1 MSTLISPPYSPTSLE
16 IRGYLHQ
23 IGHQLLETDT
33 PLLSKRPLPVELQQ
47 LEKLNQTLTA
57 HARAHFDRCRALYAD
72 VAQADLQSDEGKQ
85 RLATLKR
92 DLTAHL
98 QKLDETGVLG
108 GQSLRTFMANDA
120 GLVALEL
127 EARLNI
133 QDSLLHREE
142 ARLVQ
147 NLGLG
152 PSFRPGIYAL
162 TFSYRAQTIEFAG
175 AFVLTEKN
183 TPVVAQ
189 LTPADDAGYVVL
201 FTPARGFES
210 FSSLA
215 EMNRRLRETIAVGSW
230 RKEFMRLL
238 PRRYWGLSVMGVWPL
253 QLVPINSE
261 PLCEH
266 TYDARLAKRALD
278 IDWALSLDANP
289 DHSARQLLAELDD
302 AIRAALPDLSPRL
315 ELRAQRLLDRCLEH
329 SAPAWYRNA
338 PSHQREA
345 LARQLSEYDEAR
357 QALLNLFGH
366 AASPQALACY
376 QLLEQ
381 LAADLEITD
390 LDPDRLQV
398 RTRRSVARVG
408 AYEQKHNL
416 TALALRGLHTGDE
429 LPGSAFLLNTTL
441 TYADAPLPERYQDL
455 TPAYLVSLLDS
466 LKPRAEFEAVRREYY
481 AKPQIHA
488 AIEQM
493 LDRRINALAY
503 TATLQNHITE
513 ADYQRVT
520 RLRRGTDAQL
530 HASSVA
536 LNGCVLKDLWLLRER
551 DEQGAI
557 QRLLLCTPEAPQAQQ
572 FHGFDTETGCQAHIL
587 GWCADETMRAYLLGQ
602 VALKSRAGLETF
614 MAGLGFIPARQEYRH
629 VTFSQAADH
638 ADCLKALRAQLLQV
652 QTDDYHWGT
661 PMWYRAAT
669 EAQRRQLT
677 QLAENAEGAANTY
690 AQNPLSDARFISF
703 ERFLHAQAKTQL
715 NALLGRQRQNDVDP
729 DTVWVHY
736 PKDFPALT
744 RPASVSYT
752 RLYRDG
758 YEDSLGFLDARFD
771 TVATFMGPAGVDLS
785 KLTPRNVAL
794 SVRGVWIGQ
803 RYADEVQAKLQNPA
817 SPGYALR
824 RDATLAINQ
833 LQLHSAALESRL
845 KGHIAQVDLDWFE
858 RAIKSLDDTSV
869 ETRSIYNVHRLMI
882 DGDWVIDTLLFSH
895 GANPVLLYT
904 PQAPDGVFLREA
916 RLFNYLLKK
925 VDGMLDY
932 FSARVGVQSRV
943 RVRRFLQTAQAGL
956 PADLNSTDLSLAR
969 YDAIERVPPV
979 LDLRHLLHDMKL
991 QRKIDD
997 VAATTVNRTDM
1008 IMGLVW
1014 SCLEPLIAIATA
1026 PFPVLSLSLGLLLAL
1041 KDGMLALH
1049 AYNQGDTDAALQ
1061 HFVGYLSNSLGA
1073 VFTDL
1078 RPALKSIG
1086 PLLRPMRHLM
1096 RPAAPRQAMALIQQL
1111 QPPSPALAGM
1121 QAVWFEG
1128 RPLWAGKTPD
1138 ALGRYLLFRQDPV
1151 SGKLVSTARLVN
1163 QNAEGR
1169 WVRSGLTGGAPKRP
1183 APSPHALQ
1191 RYEVPPELAKDY
1203 ESVLSVEFRNT
1214 SSVDELLGEGTRD
1227 SLLTYEMAPLQAP
1240 YLHAYLQLRGDAD
1253 TFFAQLNP
1261 IVPRADV
1268 LAFEASASHRHILES
1283 AFKENPGLVVGAVP
1297 GSLAAKQL
1305 LIDNMH
1311 TLYEQGVRRL
1321 YIEYLPADLF
1331 RGKLDKFNAGGSY
1344 WHISEYLKKV
1354 EAALGIANDSPHSYR
1369 ALILAARRQ
1378 NIAVCGLDASTGYE
1392 VDKAFNLK
1400 NGALVSPRPNAQRNF
1415 YSHTLIEADIGAKP
1429 GEGWVAL
1436 VDSRRLNTHT
1446 QTPGL
1451 ADLQKTLSVRV
1462 EDVAPGQPVG
1472 IWNDTPGAIV
1482 DDPAAKAD
1490 FKLTLQTAYTAPPA
1504 FVTAPGRA
1512 NAYSEFDIDSRF
1524 VPELH
1529 EMGKGAHAFD
1539 TRYGSLNPKIAA
1551 AESAFRKTRER
1562 LNTAAQA
1569 FFKTPELPPRPT
1581 LPDLPA
1587 NTTPADF
1594 IAQSYQHARGLIVC
1608 ESHVEQ
1614 SSKALLIDQMKAL
1627 KQQGVKTLYMEHL
1640 FTDLHQADLDTF
1652 QRTGVLPPAL
1662 KDRLWTL
1669 DRGHMPE
1676 YRGPHTYTSVVEV
1689 AGKHGLRIRALD
1701 CVSSYHTKGMSAP
1714 QTSRIAMF
1722 NFFAGEVIRLDQAAQ
1737 GAHKWVAHMGNAHVH
1752 SVEGI
1757 AGVAQTQGAIS
1768 LRLSDVPAGTTS
1780 ELRSGLQWT
1789 VAYGSSL
1796 YPNRL
1801 TAIRSDFTLAVGIPG
1816 MRPPRAYVPADRSR
1830 LTRPGQ
1836 FMVEQLSLH
1845 EVNLV
1850 HHSRSGEIL
1859 STPVQIDDQGRFFIE
1874 RWAELKD
1881 ERFSAFER
1889 LLSALDQVVKLTHV
1903 Q

>member
-33 PLLSKRPLPVELQQ
+33 PLLSKRPLPIELQQ
-47 LEKLNQTLTA
+47 LEKLNQTLKAYTQA
-57 HARAHFDRCRALYAD
+57 HVEENRALYAD
-72 VAQADLQSDEGKQ
+72 VAQVDLQSDEGKR

-92 DLTAHL
+92 DLTPQL
-98 QKLDETGVLG
+98 QKLDEVGVLG
-108 GQSLRTFMANDA
+108 SKSLRTFMANDA

-133 QDSLLHREE
+133 QDYLLHREE

-162 TFSYRAQTIEFAG
+162 TFTYQTQTIEFAG

-183 TPVVAQ
+183 TPVVTQ
-189 LTPADDAGYVVL
+189 LTAAEDVGYVVL

-210 FSSLA
+210 FGTLA
-215 EMNRRLRETIAVGSW
+215 EMNSQLREAMAVGSW
-230 RKEFMRLL
+230 RQEFMTLL
-238 PRRYWGLSVMGVWPL
+238 PRQYQGLSAMGVWPL
-253 QLVPINSE
+253 LLTSIDGE

-278 IDWALSLDANP
+278 IDWALSNP
-289 DHSARQLLAELDD
+289 GPSAQHLLAELDA
-302 AIRAALPDLSPRL
+302 AIRAALPDFSQRL

-345 LARQLSEYDEAR
+345 LARHLAEYDEAR
-357 QALLNLFGH
+357 QTLLNLFGH
-366 AASPQALACY
+366 AASPQTLARY

-381 LAADLEITD
+381 LATDLEIND
-390 LDPDRLQV
+390 LDPDRLHV

-408 AYEQKHNL
+408 TYEQKHSL
-416 TALALRGLHTGDE
+416 TELALRGLHSGDE
-429 LPGSAFLLNTTL
+429 LAGSTFLLNTSF
-441 TYADAPLPERYQDL
+441 TYADAPLPEAYQDL
-455 TPAYLVSLLDS
+455 TADYLVGLLDT
-466 LKPRAEFEAVRREYY
+466 LKPRVAFETVRREYY
-481 AKPQIHA
+481 AKPEIHA
-488 AIEQM
+488 AIEQL
-493 LDRRINALAY
+493 LDRRLNALAY
-503 TATLQNHITE
+503 TAKLQRHITA
-513 ADYQRVT
+513 ADYQRFT

-530 HASSVA
+530 RASSVA
-536 LNGCVLKDLWLLRER
+536 LNGYVLKDLWLLRES
-551 DEQGAI
+551 DEQGGLT
-557 QRLLLCTPEAPQAQQ
+557 RLLLCTPEAPQAQQ
-572 FHGFDTETGCQAHIL
+572 FHGFDSEVLCQAHL
-587 GWCADETMRAYLLGQ
+587 LAWCADDAMRAYLLEQ
-602 VALKSRAGLETF
+602 VPLKSRAGLNTF
-614 MAGLGFIPARQEYRH
+614 MTGLGFIPAHQEYRH
-629 VTFSQAADH
+629 VTFSEASSH
-638 ADCLKALRAQLLQV
+638 ADCLKTLRGQLLAV

-661 PMWYRAAT
+661 PTWYRAAS

-677 QLAENAEGAANTY
+677 LLAEQAEGAANTY
-690 AQNPLSDARFISF
+690 AQHPLSDASFITF
-703 ERFLHAQAKTQL
+703 ERFLHAQAKVQL
-715 NALLGRQRQNDVDP
+715 NTLLGRQRQNDVDP

-736 PKDFPALT
+736 PKNFPALT
-744 RPASVSYT
+744 RPASVTYT

-758 YEDSLGFLDARFD
+758 YEESLGFLDAKFE

-785 KLTPRNVAL
+785 KLTPRNVGL

-803 RYADEVQAKLQNPA
+803 RYANEVQAKLQNPT

-833 LQLHSAALESRL
+833 LQLRNAALESRL
-845 KGHIAQVDLDWFE
+845 KGHIVQADLDWFE
-858 RAIKSLDDTSV
+858 RAVQSLDDTSV
-869 ETRSIYNVHRLMI
+869 ETRSTYRVHRLMI

-895 GANPVLLYT
+895 AANPVLLYT
-904 PQAPDGVFLREA
+904 PQAPDGVFFREA
-916 RLFNYLLKK
+916 RQFNYLLKK

-932 FSARVGVQSRV
+932 FCTRVAVQSQV
-943 RVRRFLQTAQAGL
+943 RVRHFLQTAQAGL

-969 YDAIERVPPV
+969 YDTIEHVPPV

-1008 IMGLVW
+1008 IIGLVW
-1014 SCLEPLIAIATA
+1014 RCLEPLIAIATA
-1026 PFPVLSLSLGLLLAL
+1026 PFPMLSLSLGLLLAL

-1086 PLLRPMRHLM
+1086 PLVRPMRHLM
-1096 RPAAPRQAMALIQQL
+1096 RPAAPREAMALIKQL
-1111 QPPSPALAGM
+1111 QPPPPAPAAM
-1121 QAVWFEG
+1121 QAVLFEG
-1128 RPLWAGKTPD
+1128 RPLWAPKQPD

-1151 SGKLVSTARLVN
+1151 SGKLLSTARLVN
-1163 QNAEGR
+1163 QTVEGR
-1169 WVRSGLTGGAPKRP
+1169 WVRSGLTGGAPKRALP
-1183 APSPHALQ
+1183 TPHALQ
-1191 RYEVPPELAKDY
+1191 RYEVPIEQAKDY
-1203 ESVLSVEFRNT
+1203 ETLMTLEFGQH
-1214 SSVDELLGEGTRD
+1214 SSVDQLLGEGTRD
-1227 SLLTYEMAPLQAP
+1227 SLLTYEMSPLRAP
-1240 YLHAYLQLRGDAD
+1240 YLKAYLQLRSDAD
-1253 TFFAQLNP
+1253 TFFAQLKP

-1268 LAFEASASHRHILES
+1268 LALEVNASHRHILES
-1283 AFKENPGLVVGAVP
+1283 AFKENQGLVLGAVP

-1305 LIDNMH
+1305 LIDNMP

-1321 YIEYLPADLF
+1321 YIEYLPGDLF
-1331 RGKLDKFNAGGSY
+1331 RAKLDKFNAGGSY
-1344 WHISEYLKKV
+1344 RHIGDYLKKI
-1354 EAALGIANDSPHSYR
+1354 ETALGIAKDSPHSYR
-1369 ALILAARRQ
+1369 ALILAARREK
-1378 NIAVCGLDASTGYE
+1378 IAVCALDASTGYE
-1392 VDKAFNLK
+1392 VDKAFNLS
-1400 NGALVSPRPNAQRNF
+1400 NGAMVSPRPNAQRNF
-1415 YSHTLIEADIGAKP
+1415 YSHKLIETDLAEKP
-1429 GEGWVAL
+1429 SEGWVAL

-1462 EDVAPGQPVG
+1462 EDVAAGQPVG
-1472 IWNDTPGAIV
+1472 IWNDVPGSIA
-1482 DDPAAKAD
+1482 DDPLAKAD
-1490 FKLTLQTAYTAPPA
+1490 FKLTLQTSYSAPPV
-1504 FVTAPGRA
+1504 FVSAPRA
-1512 NAYSEFDIDSRF
+1512 ANTFSDFDIDPRF
-1524 VPELH
+1524 TQELH
-1529 EMGKGAHAFD
+1529 EMGKDPHPFD

-1551 AESAFRKTRER
+1551 AENAFRKTRDR
-1562 LNTAAQA
+1562 LNKRAQE
-1569 FFKTPELPPRPT
+1569 FFKTHELPPRPT

-1587 NTTPADF
+1587 STTPADF
-1594 IAQSYQHARGLIVC
+1594 IERSYQHAPGLIIC
-1608 ESHVEQ
+1608 ESHAEQ
-1614 SSKALLIDQMKAL
+1614 SSKALLIDQMSVLKA
-1627 KQQGVKTLYMEHL
+1627 QGVKTLYMEHL
-1640 FTDLHQADLDTF
+1640 FTDLHQVHLDAF
-1652 QRTGVLPPAL
+1652 HQTGVLAKPL
-1662 KDRLWTL
+1662 KDHLWTL
-1669 DRGHMPE
+1669 DRGHMIE
-1676 YRGPHTYTSVVEV
+1676 YQGPHTYTSVVEV

-1701 CVSSYHTKGMSAP
+1701 CVSSYYTKGMSEP
-1714 QTSRIAMF
+1714 STSRTSMF
-1722 NFFAGEVIRLDQAAQ
+1722 NFFASEVIRQDQVAQ
-1737 GAHKWVAHMGNAHVH
+1737 GAHKWVAHMGNGHVFP
-1752 SVEGI
+1752 VEGI

-1768 LRLSDVPAGTTS
+1768 LRTFDVPTGTTT
-1780 ELRSGLQWT
+1780 ELRSGLEWT

-1801 TAIRSDFTLAVGIPG
+1801 TAIRSDFTLSVGIPG
-1816 MRPPRAYVPADRSR
+1816 KRPPPAYVPADRSR

-1836 FMVEQLSLH
+1836 FMVEQRSPH

-1859 STPVQIDDQGRFFIE
+1859 STPIQIDDQGRFFIE

-1881 ERFSAFER
+1881 ERFTVFER
-1889 LLSALDQVVKLTHV
+1889 LLSALDQVLKLTHV